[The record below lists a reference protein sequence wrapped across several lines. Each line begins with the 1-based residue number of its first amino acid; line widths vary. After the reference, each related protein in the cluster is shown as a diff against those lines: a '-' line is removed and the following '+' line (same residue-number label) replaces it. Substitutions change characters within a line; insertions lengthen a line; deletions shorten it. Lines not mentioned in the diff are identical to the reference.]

1 MVDVD
6 HDAHT
11 YYHIMHSNPTSPYS
25 WSSRLDRFLA
35 PATVC
40 THPLFDPVVDVPHH
54 PTNLTV
60 GAHAPSF
67 TDHLPVRLSFSGG
80 SGRASGAQTI
90 PTWLA
95 ESPAFVKALRKS
107 WVPRSTEGAFKALER
122 YKKALFSAARAARKV
137 KIEGGSVLLRLSQ
150 HLALL
155 QLVVST
161 VQDGARISTVLAL
174 DPALSSL
181 VFFKEGRWVVSGL
194 EEATRDLAASC
205 RASPAPT
212 DSKKVNVVK
221 ALAER
226 VPSSRSQIT
235 TLRAF
240 PDDSPATTSAEKSAL
255 AKEYWGKVW
264 AKRPASAVFGAQV
277 RGGREGGGEGGGLT
291 FFHWPRARFL
301 FPPLTR
307 AGALFF

>member
-1 MVDVD
+1 MLGPLSSPTSTWLTSITTLTPTTISCTATPPPPTPGPHVLTGFWPRPPC
-6 HDAHT
+6 AHT
-11 YYHIMHSNPTSPYS
+11 P
-25 WSSRLDRFLA
+25 FL
-35 PATVC
+35 T
-40 THPLFDPVVDVPHH
+40 VVDVPHN

-67 TDHLPVRLSFSGG
+67 TDHLPVRLSFSDG

-95 ESPAFVKALRKS
+95 ESPAFFKALRES

-155 QLVVST
+155 RLVVSA

-181 VFFKEGRWVVSGL
+181 VFFREGRWVMSGL
-194 EEATRDLAASC
+194 EEATRPGRLLPC
-205 RASPAPT
+205 LPG
-212 DSKKVNVVK
+212 
-221 ALAER
+221 
-226 VPSSRSQIT
+226 
-235 TLRAF
+235 
-240 PDDSPATTSAEKSAL
+240 PD
-255 AKEYWGKVW
+255 
-264 AKRPASAVFGAQV
+264 
-277 RGGREGGGEGGGLT
+277 
-291 FFHWPRARFL
+291 
-301 FPPLTR
+301 
-307 AGALFF
+307 